1 MFIGHF
7 AVGLAAKKASPKTS
21 LGTLFLASQF
31 LDLLWPVLLILGI
44 EHVRIAP
51 GNTAVTPLDFYDYP
65 ISHSLATVLGWS
77 VALGGIYLGIR
88 RNLRGAVVVGACVL
102 SHWLLDAVVH
112 RPDLPLF
119 PGGSVLIGLGLWR
132 SVGATV
138 AVEAGMFV
146 LGVWIYL
153 RSTAARDRTGRFA
166 LAGLIGFLA
175 VGYLASILAPPPP
188 SVQALQWGSLTLWG
202 LVPWGYWIDR
212 HRQVLS
218 GGHGP
223 SQ

>member
-7 AVGLAAKKASPKTS
+7 AVGFAAKKASPRTS

-44 EHVRIAP
+44 EHVRISP

-77 VALGGIYLGIR
+77 VALGGIYFGVR
-88 RNLRGAVVVGACVL
+88 RNFRGAAVVGVCVL

-119 PGGSVLIGLGLWR
+119 PGGSVLIGLGLWG

-138 AVEAGMFV
+138 AVEAGMFA

-153 RSTAARDRTGRFA
+153 CSTAARDRVGRFA

-175 VGYLASILAPPPP
+175 VAYLANILAPPPP
-188 SVQALQWGSLTLWG
+188 SVQAVQWGSLTMWV

-212 HRQVLS
+212 HRQALPD
-218 GGHGP
+218 GHGP
-223 SQ
+223 AQ